1 MPQAEASAGGPGNSL
16 ASSED
21 KAAAAAYPP
30 TKAVSARV
38 VIRAATGQAMV
49 FLGCRSWLTRP
60 PKAGLRLTARLYI
73 CN

>member
-30 TKAVSARV
+30 TKAVSPRA
-38 VIRAATGQAMV
+38 VIRAAPGQAMI
-49 FLGCRSWLTRP
+49 FLGCRS
-60 PKAGLRLTARLYI
+60 
-73 CN
+73 